1 MENVTKIVKERLKS
15 AAVAVDHPDANVL
28 SAFSE
33 RTLADRERSHVMA
46 HLAHC
51 SECREVVALAF
62 PTEEPS
68 LAVVRPSRG
77 SWLGWPRLRWGLVAA
92 GVIVAG
98 SFGVLRY
105 EHARDLSPVALQS
118 QRRDVLLD
126 EAKNLPAP
134 SREAPAEN
142 SLSTTAAKSPDAA
155 GKSQIAET
163 KKESDAVNL
172 VAKSEA
178 PKDDKT
184 TTGNRATI
192 VRGQQLSHGPM
203 PPAQW
208 QQNLNANT
216 ANQRM
221 MFQTQAPTAAPAV
234 PPANQQ
240 AAAGMMVSA
249 QSSPATAPAVG
260 GPIPSK
266 QQTQNLDTFATN
278 ERSAAPLSSTRGN
291 NGAEVARAKD
301 AEPPA
306 NPHKV
311 QAVGAYAVAE
321 SSTSNF
327 SPSGSLV
334 PESARWA
341 INSAGGLQRSFD
353 QGKNWQSIDVN
364 SGARDSAGLDLQM
377 AMKSSRAKTA
387 PKDKADAMAK
397 PIIFRAVAANGP
409 DVWAGGSEATL
420 FHSTDSGD
428 HWIRI
433 QPSWRGILL
442 SGDILSLQFA
452 DPQHGR
458 IVTSTAE
465 IWTTAD
471 AGQTWDKQ

>member
-1 MENVTKIVKERLKS
+1 MQNVPKIVKERLES
-15 AAVAVDHPDANVL
+15 AAIAVDHPDANVL

-33 RTLADRERSHVMA
+33 RTLADRERSQVLE

-51 SECREVVALAF
+51 GECREVVALAF
-62 PTEEPS
+62 PPEVPG

-77 SWLGWPRLRWGLVAA
+77 SWLSWPRLRWGLVAA
-92 GVIVAG
+92 GVIVVG

-118 QRRDVLLD
+118 QRRDGLLD

-134 SREAPAEN
+134 SREAPAED
-142 SLSTTAAKSPDAA
+142 SLSTTAAKSPDVA

-163 KKESDAVNL
+163 RKESDSVNV

-178 PKDDKT
+178 PSDDKT
-184 TTGNRATI
+184 AMGNRATI
-192 VRGQQLSHGPM
+192 LHGQPLSHGPM
-203 PPAQW
+203 PPAQG

-216 ANQRM
+216 ANQQM
-221 MFQTQAPTAAPAV
+221 MFQRQVPAPAPRTPV
-234 PPANQQ
+234 ANEQF
-240 AAAGMMVSA
+240 AAGVTVSA

-278 ERSAAPLSSTRGN
+278 ERSVAPLSSTRGN

-306 NPHKV
+306 NPQKA

-321 SSTSNF
+321 SSTNNF
-327 SPSGSLV
+327 SPSGSLL
-334 PESARWA
+334 PESAHWA

-364 SGARDSAGLDLQM
+364 SGARDSAGLDLQL
-377 AMKSSRAKTA
+377 AMKSSRAKAAT
-387 PKDKADAMAK
+387 KDKADAMAK

-433 QPSWRGILL
+433 QPSWRGVLL
-442 SGDILSLQFA
+442 NGDILSLQFA

>member
-1 MENVTKIVKERLKS
+1 MQNVPKIVKERLKS
-15 AAVAVDHPDANVL
+15 AAIAVDHPDANVL

-33 RTLADRERSHVMA
+33 RTLADRERSQVME
-46 HLAHC
+46 HLARC
-51 SECREVVALAF
+51 GECREVVALAF
-62 PTEEPS
+62 LPEEPG
-68 LAVVRPSRG
+68 LAVVRPPRG
-77 SWLGWPRLRWGLVAA
+77 SWLSWPRLRWGLVAA
-92 GVIVAG
+92 GVIVVG
-98 SFGVLRY
+98 SFGLLRY
-105 EHARDLSPVALQS
+105 EHARDLTPVALQS

-142 SLSTTAAKSPDAA
+142 SLSTTAAKSPDMA

-172 VAKSEA
+172 VARSEA
-178 PKDDKT
+178 PRDDKT
-184 TTGNRATI
+184 AMGNRATI
-192 VRGQQLSHGPM
+192 LRGQQLSHGPM

-216 ANQRM
+216 ANQQM
-221 MFQTQAPTAAPAV
+221 MFQRQVPAPAPRTPV
-234 PPANQQ
+234 ANEQF
-240 AAAGMMVSA
+240 AAGVTVSA
-249 QSSPATAPAVG
+249 QSSPATAPTVG
-260 GPIPSK
+260 GPVPSEK
-266 QQTQNLDTFATN
+266 KAQDLDTLALQGQ
-278 ERSAAPLSSTRGN
+278 SVSPLSSTRGN
-291 NGAEVARAKD
+291 SGAEVARAKD

-306 NPHKV
+306 NPPKA

-353 QGKNWQSIDVN
+353 QGRNWQSIDVN
-364 SGARDSAGLDLQM
+364 SGARDSAGLDLQL
-377 AMKSSRAKTA
+377 AMKSSHAKAAT
-387 PKDKADAMAK
+387 KDKADAMAK

-433 QPSWRGILL
+433 QPSWRGVLL